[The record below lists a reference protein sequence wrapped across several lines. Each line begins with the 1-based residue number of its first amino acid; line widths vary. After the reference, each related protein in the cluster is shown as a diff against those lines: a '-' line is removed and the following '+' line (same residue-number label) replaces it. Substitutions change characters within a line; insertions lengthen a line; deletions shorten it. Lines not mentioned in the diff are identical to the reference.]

1 MREILFS
8 TSRSAVNISHCGWLY
23 LNYAWLRYCERLIKM
38 KRERG
43 ETKKAIEGELR
54 DGDQRENSEGWL
66 TLWSGYKFRTHRAD

>member
-1 MREILFS
+1 
-8 TSRSAVNISHCGWLY
+8 
-23 LNYAWLRYCERLIKM
+23 M